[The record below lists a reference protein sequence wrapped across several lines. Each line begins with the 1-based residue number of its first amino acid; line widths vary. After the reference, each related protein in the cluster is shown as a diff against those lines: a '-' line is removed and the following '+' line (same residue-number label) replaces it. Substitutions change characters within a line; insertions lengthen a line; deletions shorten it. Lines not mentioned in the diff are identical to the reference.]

1 MVEGNTEVTEFPSG
15 TKPSEGRR
23 VLEELSVRSVGG
35 DYFYLD
41 GGLVP
46 AEDSG
51 KGLEGRRVETVVY
64 LEFLEEGVAG
74 LVKSVSF
81 VWTVCRSVRRRRKL
95 AIELV

>member
-41 GGLVP
+41 RVLVP

-51 KGLEGRRVETVVY
+51 DLEGRRVYIVAHLNFT
-64 LEFLEEGVAG
+64 EEWVAG
-74 LVKSVSF
+74 LFKSIS
-81 VWTVCRSVRRRRKL
+81 
-95 AIELV
+95 LV

>member
-23 VLEELSVRSVGG
+23 VLEEPSVRSVGG

-41 GGLVP
+41 GVLFP

-51 KGLEGRRVETVVY
+51 KGLEGR
-64 LEFLEEGVAG
+64 
-74 LVKSVSF
+74 
-81 VWTVCRSVRRRRKL
+81 
-95 AIELV
+95 